1 MPGGLPTEHGY
12 TYGFTALGIATAG
25 AAVAAFLVPRHHQ
38 HVKEDVPQPAY
49 AEAP

>member
-38 HVKEDVPQPAY
+38 HVEEDVPQPAY